1 MPDNTDS
8 RSPSSGKVRK
18 GPRCIAIVGPFG
30 SGKTILLEAVLARM
44 GAVPQ
49 RGSVTAG
56 TSVGDASPE
65 ARRHR
70 MSVELN
76 IGSLDFLGDRYTF
89 LDCPGS
95 VEFLPEMAAVLPA
108 VDAAVVVCDADEK
121 KVPAL
126 ELVLRELERQRIPRL
141 VFLNKIDILS
151 EPLQGVVE
159 RLSRASRVPLL
170 LRQIP
175 LQRDGATVGFV
186 DLALDRAFRYR
197 EGAPSEP
204 VAMPDEV
211 AAEEKQARFDM
222 LERLSEHDDR
232 LMEELLEE
240 VEPEPDRV
248 FTDLAHEVQDGL
260 AVPVLIGAAL
270 TGNGVERLMKALRHE
285 VPGVASVA
293 ARLGLG
299 GEGEPVAQVVKTLH
313 TAHAG
318 KLSLARVLRG
328 AVKDG
333 AMLVAPSGETGRITG
348 ISRLMGG
355 TASKMA
361 EAAAGDTVAFGRLDA
376 AKTGDSLSA
385 GRPLAPLATL
395 PAPVPVMALAIHARD
410 RKDEVKLGAALRKL
424 GEEDRAL
431 AVEQDPDGGALILR
445 GQGEMHLRVSVE
457 RLQSRFGVATT
468 TERPRIDFRETIR
481 KPATGIRGRH
491 KKQSGGHG
499 QFGDVVIDVA
509 PLPRGAGF
517 VFEDRI
523 VGGVIPRNYIPAVE
537 NGIREALKK
546 GPLGFPVV
554 DVSVALVDGSFHSV
568 DSSDMAFAL
577 AGRLA
582 VAEALPG
589 CAPVLLEP
597 VLQLDIAVPSTSTA
611 RVNAIVASRRGQ
623 LLGYDAREGWDGWDC
638 VKALLP
644 EAEIA
649 DLIVELRSITS
660 GVGTFEARP
669 DHLAELVG
677 RDAKEVIAAR
687 QHAATV

>member
-1 MPDNTDS
+1 MPDKTD
-8 RSPSSGKVRK
+8 RSPSSGKVPK

-30 SGKTILLEAVLARM
+30 SGKTTLLEAVLSRM
-44 GAVPQ
+44 GAAPQ

-56 TSVGDASPE
+56 TSIGDGSAE

-76 IGSLDFLGDRYTF
+76 VASLDFLGDRYTV

-95 VEFLPEMAAVLPA
+95 VEFLPEMAAVLPV

-126 ELVLRELERQRIPRL
+126 ELILRELERQHIPRL
-141 VFLNKIDILS
+141 IVLNKIEALS
-151 EPLQGVVE
+151 EPLQAVVE
-159 RLSRASRVPLL
+159 RLGRASRIPLL

-197 EGAPSEP
+197 EGASSEA

-248 FTDLAHEVQDGL
+248 FADLAHEVQDGL
-260 AVPVLIGAAL
+260 AVPVLIGSAL

-285 VPGVASVA
+285 VPGIASVA

-299 GEGEPVAQVVKTLH
+299 AEGEPVVQVIKTLH

-328 AVKDG
+328 TIKDG
-333 AMLVAPSGETGRITG
+333 AVLAAPSGETGRITG
-348 ISRLMGG
+348 IARLMGG
-355 TASKMA
+355 VASKLA
-361 EAAAGDTVAFGRLDA
+361 EAAAGDTVALGRLDA
-376 AKTGDSLSA
+376 ARTGDSLSG
-385 GRPLAPLATL
+385 GRPMTPLVAL

-424 GEEDRAL
+424 AEEDRAI

-445 GQGEMHLRVSVE
+445 GQGEMHLRVAVE
-457 RLQSRFGVATT
+457 RLQSRFGVATAT
-468 TERPRIDFRETIR
+468 GRPKIGFRETIR
-481 KPATGIRGRH
+481 KPAAGIRGRH

-509 PLPRGAGF
+509 PLPRGEGF

-523 VGGVIPRNYIPAVE
+523 VGGVVPRNYIPAVE

-546 GPLGFPVV
+546 GPLGFAVV
-554 DVSVALVDGSFHSV
+554 DVSVALVDGSFHTV

-582 VAEALPG
+582 MMEALPG

-597 VLQLDIAVPSTSTA
+597 VLQLEIAVPSSCTA

-644 EAEIA
+644 EAETA

-660 GVGTFEARP
+660 GVGTFEARL
-669 DHLAELVG
+669 DHLAEFVG
-677 RDAKEVIAAR
+677 RDANQVIAAR
-687 QHAATV
+687 QQAAAP